1 MTPQQIALVQQS
13 FSKVAP
19 ISEAAAV
26 LFYDRLFDVAPS
38 VRAMFPEDMTE
49 QRKKLMGM
57 LAAVVSGLSNL
68 ETILPAA
75 SALAKRHVAY
85 GAKAEHY
92 PVVGATLLWTLEKG
106 LGEAWTPELATAWTD
121 AYGVLSGYMIS
132 KPTARRRRPPNRR
145 CLVSEP
151 LVIVGNGMAAARLVD
166 ELAKTALGRYAVAV
180 IGEEPRLAY
189 NRVLLSSVLAGET
202 GSHEI
207 ELRPADWWRHRGVT
221 VRYGYR
227 VTEIDTGRR
236 ELKIAGEES
245 MEYSKL
251 VLATGST
258 PLRLNVPGADLA
270 GVHTF
275 RDTRDVDL
283 LLTLAAAKKRVV
295 VVGGGLLGLEAAYG
309 LAKAG
314 APVTLLHL
322 MDRLMERQLD
332 GPAADLLK
340 TLVER
345 KGIRILLNAS
355 TARIHGERH
364 VEAVELADGSRIEAD
379 AVIFAAGIRPN
390 IALAKE
396 AGIAV
401 NRGIVVNDEM
411 QTASPDIYALGECA
425 EHRGT
430 CYGLVEP
437 AYEQARVLARHL
449 GGRPAA
455 YQGSVVSTNLKVSGV
470 SVFSAGDFMGGEG
483 SESLVLTD
491 RRRGTYKKLVIADGC
506 LTGAVLIGDTADAL
520 WYLELIR
527 TREKIAGIRADMMF
541 GRALALP
548 SKAA

>member
-1 MTPQQIALVQQS
+1 M
-13 FSKVAP
+13 
-19 ISEAAAV
+19 
-26 LFYDRLFDVAPS
+26 
-38 VRAMFPEDMTE
+38 
-49 QRKKLMGM
+49 
-57 LAAVVSGLSNL
+57 
-68 ETILPAA
+68 
-75 SALAKRHVAY
+75 
-85 GAKAEHY
+85 
-92 PVVGATLLWTLEKG
+92 
-106 LGEAWTPELATAWTD
+106 
-121 AYGVLSGYMIS
+121 
-132 KPTARRRRPPNRR
+132 
-145 CLVSEP
+145 SEP

-251 VLATGST
+251 VLAVGST
-258 PLRLNVPGADLA
+258 PLRLNVPGVDLA

-527 TREKIAGIRADMMF
+527 TCERIAGIRADMMF

>member
-1 MTPQQIALVQQS
+1 
-13 FSKVAP
+13 
-19 ISEAAAV
+19 
-26 LFYDRLFDVAPS
+26 
-38 VRAMFPEDMTE
+38 
-49 QRKKLMGM
+49 
-57 LAAVVSGLSNL
+57 
-68 ETILPAA
+68 
-75 SALAKRHVAY
+75 
-85 GAKAEHY
+85 
-92 PVVGATLLWTLEKG
+92 
-106 LGEAWTPELATAWTD
+106 
-121 AYGVLSGYMIS
+121 
-132 KPTARRRRPPNRR
+132 
-145 CLVSEP
+145 
-151 LVIVGNGMAAARLVD
+151 MAAARLVD

-207 ELRPADWWRHRGVT
+207 ELRPAEWWRHRGVT

-236 ELKIAGEES
+236 ELKIEGEES

-251 VLATGST
+251 ILATGST

-314 APVTLLHL
+314 ATVTLLHL

-332 GPAADLLK
+332 APAADLLK

-355 TARIHGERH
+355 TARIHGDGH

-379 AVIFAAGIRPN
+379 AVIFAAGIKPN
-390 IALAKE
+390 VSLAKE

-401 NRGIVVNDEM
+401 NRGVVVNDVM
-411 QTASPDIYALGECA
+411 QTSSSDIFALGECA

-449 GGRPAA
+449 AGRSAA

-483 SESLVLTD
+483 SESLVLSD
-491 RRRGTYKKLVIADGC
+491 RRRGTYKKLVIADGR
-506 LTGAVLIGDTADAL
+506 LTGAVLIGDTVDAL

-527 TREKIAGIRADMMF
+527 NRDKVAAIRTDMMF
-541 GRALALP
+541 GRALVQS